1 MSSRAS
7 SSGLAARGRVRTAST
22 NVWDT
27 SRRSGVT
34 SSRSDSSDRGGA
46 GAEAPARPYTFVR
59 PREGKL
65 FVTLL
70 ETIREPTQLHGMTK
84 EQLETLASE
93 LREKMIRTVHSTGGH
108 LASSLGAV
116 ELTLALHR
124 VMDSPR
130 DRIVWDTGHQAYA
143 HKLLSGRSDRFD
155 TLRQLGG
162 IGGFPRRSESDHDV
176 FDGGHAGTGV
186 SIGVGLAAARDLRPR
201 SDPASRQ
208 RIAVCVGDAAVGS
221 GLTMEALNHL
231 GHTRHPL
238 LIVLNDN
245 EMSISPSVGG
255 LSTRLNKMRLS
266 RAYQETKSVTQR
278 TLPKIPVVG
287 RPAFQL
293 LAWAKEGFK
302 RSWAKVGFFEDIG
315 ITYIGVLD
323 GHDLSELE
331 EAFEAAFQL
340 DGPVLVHVK
349 TIKGRGYAPAEEDS
363 MSFHG
368 ASLPPIDLCLIDPT
382 EEPLPAEGKPTRKP
396 KTYTQTFVEEL
407 VRLGEDDPRIQA
419 ITAGMPTGTG
429 LSRFAEHFPT
439 RFHDVGIAEQHAV
452 TMAAGMALGGLK
464 PVVALYSTFGQRAYD
479 GLVHDVCQN
488 DLPVVLGL
496 DRSGLVGEDGTSH
509 QGMFMLPAMR
519 SLPNLVIGSP
529 KDEQELRDLVV
540 TAHAHPGPMA
550 LLYPRD
556 AGEDLA
562 DRQGEPIEIGRGELL
577 RSGDDVLLVGFG
589 PIVQRLLEVAAE
601 LEADGV
607 SAAVINAR
615 WAKPLDEALIAE
627 HAEGKRLVVP
637 AEESAAMGGFGDG
650 VLDALNRAGIHL
662 PVAKIALTDGFVHHG
677 AVTDLRAQ
685 QRIDAP
691 GILAQVREALG
702 QPAKPRS
709 SKVPAA

>member
-1 MSSRAS
+1 MPS
-7 SSGLAARGRVRTAST
+7 L
-22 NVWDT
+22 
-27 SRRSGVT
+27 
-34 SSRSDSSDRGGA
+34 
-46 GAEAPARPYTFVR
+46 
-59 PREGKL
+59 
-65 FVTLL
+65 TLL
-70 ETIREPTQLHGMTK
+70 DTINDPGQVRALGAD
-84 EQLETLASE
+84 QLETLAAE
-93 LREKMIRTVHSTGGH
+93 LRDKMIRTVKQTGGH

-116 ELTLALHR
+116 EITLALHR

-143 HKLLSGRSDRFD
+143 HKLLTGRTDRFE
-155 TLRQLGG
+155 TLRQVGG
-162 IGGFPRRSESDHDV
+162 VGGFPRRSESEHDV

-186 SIGVGLAAARDLRPR
+186 SIGVGLAAARDQKPKT
-201 SDPASRQ
+201 DPARRQ
-208 RIAVCVGDAAVGS
+208 RIAVCVGDAAIGS

-231 GHTRHPL
+231 GSIKHPM

-266 RAYQETKSVTQR
+266 RAYQETKSATVR
-278 TLPKIPVVG
+278 ALPRVPVIG
-287 RPAFQL
+287 KPAFSL

-323 GHDLSELE
+323 GHDLGELE
-331 EAFEAAFQL
+331 KAFEAAFQIPS
-340 DGPVLVHVK
+340 PVLVHVK
-349 TIKGRGYAPAEEDS
+349 TIKGRGYAPAEQDS

-382 EEPLPAEGKPTRKP
+382 EEPLPPETAPKRKA

-407 VRLGEDDPRIQA
+407 MRLAEADPRICA

-429 LSRFAEHFPT
+429 LQRFSDRFPS

-452 TMAAGMALGGLK
+452 TMAAGLGLAGLR
-464 PVVALYSTFGQRAYD
+464 PVVALYSTFTQRAFD

-488 DLPVVLGL
+488 EVPVLVGL

-519 SLPNLVIGSP
+519 ALPNLAIGSP
-529 KDEQELRDLVV
+529 KDEQEMRDLVT
-540 TAHAHPGPMA
+540 TALQHAGPMA

-556 AGEDLA
+556 AGEDLP
-562 DRQGEPIEIGRGELL
+562 DRAGTPLEVGRGEVL
-577 RSGDDVLLVGFG
+577 RSGEDLLLVGFG
-589 PIVQRLLEVAAE
+589 PIVQRLMSVASD

-607 SAAVINAR
+607 AATVVNAR
-615 WAKPLDEALIAE
+615 WAKPLDEELIAE
-627 HAEGKRLVVP
+627 HAAGKRLVVT

-650 VLDALNRAGIHL
+650 VLDALNRAGIHVPL
-662 PVAKIALTDGFVHHG
+662 HKVALAEGFVHHG
-677 AVTDLRAQ
+677 AVDDLRAQ

-691 GILAQVREALG
+691 GILAQVREALAL
-702 QPAKPRS
+702 PAADPRS
-709 SKVPAA
+709 RISAA